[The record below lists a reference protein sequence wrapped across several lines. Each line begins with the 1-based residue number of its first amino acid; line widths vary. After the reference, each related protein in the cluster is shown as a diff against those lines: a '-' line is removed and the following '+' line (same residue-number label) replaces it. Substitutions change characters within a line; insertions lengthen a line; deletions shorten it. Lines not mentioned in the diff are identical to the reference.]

1 MHPPKKAQ
9 LEERRVSPE
18 VRGEARWPLVSAA
31 VVRRRASGCARVP
44 SSMQA
49 LPAPHDTGT
58 GSILPRCQRSATPG
72 DDMAHLQSVSTK
84 AEALRAE
91 IVRVTIEFRPV
102 ICFLTASSL
111 ATAMECAGCLQGLE
125 ISVRE
130 MSFKAG
136 GLGCRLYPSALAQS
150 VPSPGAPALSLP
162 PSPPHGSVV
171 LGSVRATDGVSGWSV
186 RARSFGESVCSS

>member
-31 VVRRRASGCARVP
+31 VVRRRASGCARVS

-58 GSILPRCQRSATPG
+58 GSIWPRFQRSATPG

-102 ICFLTASSL
+102 IC
-111 ATAMECAGCLQGLE
+111 
-125 ISVRE
+125 
-130 MSFKAG
+130 SFKQ
-136 GLGCRLYPSALAQS
+136 RLLWRRPWN
-150 VPSPGAPALSLP
+150 APAACRGSRSRCAKCPSRPAGSGAGYTRRRSHSPSHPPALLPSRCRRHRPMVLWSLDP
-162 PSPPHGSVV
+162 F
-171 LGSVRATDGVSGWSV
+171 
-186 RARSFGESVCSS
+186 ARPTV